1 MSARS
6 GLERILAIAMLLV
19 AAMLG
24 ACAGTGGGKP
34 ASQDAGAANV
44 DIQNRSG
51 SETEQRKRANIRMQL
66 AINYYQDGKF
76 NVALDELK
84 QALTMDPNY
93 ADAHGVL
100 ALVYMELR
108 EMALSEQSFQRALQL
123 EPSNSDLN
131 NNYGWY
137 LCQNGRE
144 RESLAYFETALK
156 NPLYRQPAKPLQNA
170 GVCAQRKGDM
180 VAAENYFMRSFELDP
195 TGTVAAL
202 NLAEI
207 FYGRKDLTRAR
218 FYVGQINS
226 TPAATAASLWLGIR
240 IERRLGNR
248 ANQNGLETQLARQFP
263 ESREAQLEKRG
274 AYGD

>member
-6 GLERILAIAMLLV
+6 GLERVLAIAMLLV

-108 EMALSEQSFQRALQL
+108 EMALAEQSFQRALQL

-137 LCQNGRE
+137 LCQNARE

-170 GVCAQRKGDM
+170 GVCAQKKGDM

-248 ANQNGLETQLARQFP
+248 ANQDGLETQLARQFP

>member
-6 GLERILAIAMLLV
+6 GLERVLAIAMLLV

-108 EMALSEQSFQRALQL
+108 EMALAEQSFQRALQL

-170 GVCAQRKGDM
+170 GVCAQKKGDM